1 MQQQLPQQR
10 PITAEVSFGSDAASQ
25 NTAPTSSEV
34 ELAAARQ
41 ALDGYF
47 NPKDNPKDAT
57 VTPAESAPAPLAPTI
72 TPAAPRRLK
81 VVPEIHV
88 SKPDQSE
95 ALQDAFNATSHV
107 IALRQHFMATNA
119 SRGRHAA

>member
-10 PITAEVSFGSDAASQ
+10 PVTAEVSFGSDTASQ

-47 NPKDNPKDAT
+47 NPKDAT
-57 VTPAESAPAPLAPTI
+57 VTPAESAPAPLAPI
-72 TPAAPRRLK
+72 IAPAAPRRLK

-95 ALQDAFNATSHV
+95 ALQDAFNATRQV
-107 IALRQHFMATNA
+107 IALRQRFMATNA